1 MSITT
6 TVTID
11 GIELY
16 VEYRISEYRA
26 ATRYEPAEDAE
37 LEILCIMHRD
47 EDIWS
52 LLSDDIVKKIETKI
66 IEDIAG
72 SVDED
77 TPFYVERRINNF
89 LWRMS
94 RDR

>member
-1 MSITT
+1 MSITA
-6 TVTID
+6 TVTIK

-47 EDIWS
+47 EDIGS
-52 LLSDDIVKKIETKI
+52 LLSDDITKKIETKI

-72 SVDED
+72 SIDED